1 LFVDSLA
8 SVENLRGRFASTY
21 ILTIGHSL
29 TEINNED
36 ELSLQHEARIKES
49 SIYLNEQ
56 HCSATS

>member
-1 LFVDSLA
+1 

-36 ELSLQHEARIKES
+36 ELSLRHEARIKES
-49 SIYLNEQ
+49 SIY
-56 HCSATS
+56 